1 MHLPIAVPPVYLHR
15 INFQLPYTFQYRLFK
30 VYSSRGSRTR
40 KIFPFQI
47 ILKLKLSH
55 CFREQGGGRE
65 NSNNNSES
73 CESSNPPSL
82 FPFTNSTLPLP
93 PIVSIILRFLQIR
106 PSSHSTSRD
115 RGRPFERRIA
125 CGGRQR
131 AEAVVAWVAA
141 RGYPSQPTEESRSL
155 SGGATRSTVLNQRS
169 SFLQSEREAG
179 RERCD
184 RLAFHAR
191 FSSSRRHRLLLF
203 PRSFVRSFLRS
214 FSIRVKICLGPE
226 GLASRFIGQKRRER
240 EGQGGWRRIITR
252 WRRGGIYLHSTYNI
266 FEQQLQGDKVPC
278 CSLATVN
285 ATLDLREIGDG
296 IRRITWSRFVWME
309 YMKYCTNGVEIFS
322 SRFFILLLRMFES
335 SWEQSVVFQFLLIHK
350 EWLTIFLII
359 VLNKKREIYFIIDI
373 LTLSDFPIKQLQSI
387 I

>member
-203 PRSFVRSFLRS
+203 PRSFVRSFILDPRENLPGTRGTSQPLYRLEEERKRGTRWLAKDHHSVEERGNLPTLNLQYLRA
-214 FSIRVKICLGPE
+214 I
-226 GLASRFIGQKRRER
+226 ASR
-240 EGQGGWRRIITR
+240 
-252 WRRGGIYLHSTYNI
+252 
-266 FEQQLQGDKVPC
+266 
-278 CSLATVN
+278 
-285 ATLDLREIGDG
+285 
-296 IRRITWSRFVWME
+296 
-309 YMKYCTNGVEIFS
+309 
-322 SRFFILLLRMFES
+322 
-335 SWEQSVVFQFLLIHK
+335 
-350 EWLTIFLII
+350 
-359 VLNKKREIYFIIDI
+359 
-373 LTLSDFPIKQLQSI
+373 
-387 I
+387 

>member
-1 MHLPIAVPPVYLHR
+1 MHLPPVYLHR

-203 PRSFVRSFLRS
+203 PRSFVRSFVLDPRENLPGKIWDQRDQLAALSARRGEKERDKVVGEGSSLGGGEGESTYTQPTISSSNSFKVTRYPAARQPLSAKRNSRS
-214 FSIRVKICLGPE
+214 SRDRRWDKAYYVEQICLDGVYE
-226 GLASRFIGQKRRER
+226 ILYE
-240 EGQGGWRRIITR
+240 
-252 WRRGGIYLHSTYNI
+252 RGGNI
-266 FEQQLQGDKVPC
+266 FKQ
-278 CSLATVN
+278 
-285 ATLDLREIGDG
+285 
-296 IRRITWSRFVWME
+296 
-309 YMKYCTNGVEIFS
+309 IFH
-322 SRFFILLLRMFES
+322 FTFKN
-335 SWEQSVVFQFLLIHK
+335 V
-350 EWLTIFLII
+350 
-359 VLNKKREIYFIIDI
+359 
-373 LTLSDFPIKQLQSI
+373 
-387 I
+387 